1 MNETVTGLGCT
12 AQNIGAINLGIV
24 CLQQRSR
31 KHERTRVYL
40 AKLIIKNFRKLKHAE
55 FLFQA
60 GLNVLVGGNNVGKT
74 AVVDALRA
82 LLAGHDEP
90 YPRLGEDDVHRPKG
104 GTSSGDIVFE
114 YVFSGLSLDDEADF
128 LAALVPGTSGGLE
141 AHIKIR
147 YSDADKAGRLRVKRW
162 CGENEDVGL
171 TADMMENLRGVYLP
185 PLRDASQGLKPGRTS
200 QLARLLQLLADDA
213 GIEGINKALQE
224 LDGKLKAHLPIVNTH
239 EAINSRH
246 KTMLGPQLAQ
256 LLEVG
261 LSASDFKSLK
271 SRVSLLVDAFEIEQ
285 NGLGFNNLVYMAVV
299 LSELTRNPDSCY
311 CGLIVEEPE
320 AHLHPQLQAVL
331 LRYLQSIQL
340 IETEKPVQLFVT
352 SHSPN
357 FASIADLDSL
367 VCLVDTGT
375 AVETFLPRSVVFGK
389 GKREKLERYLDVTRA
404 ELFFA
409 RRVIFVEGAAELM
422 MVNALAKRIGF
433 DLRQHGV
440 SLISVEGLNF
450 DSFLPLFGEAALKI
464 PVAVLT
470 DADPVPP
477 KAESKAD
484 AVVVAGTPL
493 LVSTVESAGASE
505 EEEADED
512 TEPVYP
518 APGDAITVSANTAKM
533 KGCEDTYVKVFY
545 GLKTF
550 EYDLALEASN
560 RAAMLKALADLHP
573 RIAKALTVAVDM
585 EVGDSAK
592 AKALFRGMFER
603 PKNNVQK
610 GSFAQAL
617 AQVISDDK
625 IGFTVPAYLEAA
637 IKHACQL
644 AAFPKP

>member
-1 MNETVTGLGCT
+1 MHL
-12 AQNIGAINLGIV
+12 
-24 CLQQRSR
+24 S
-31 KHERTRVYL
+31 
-40 AKLIIKNFRKLKHAE
+40 KLVIKNFRKLKHAE
-55 FLFQA
+55 LSFQA

-90 YPRLGEDDVHRPKG
+90 YPRLGEEDLHRPQG
-104 GTSSGDIVFE
+104 GTPSGDIVFE
-114 YVFSGLSLDDEADF
+114 YVFSGLTLDDEADF
-128 LAALVPGTSGGLE
+128 LAALVPGAAGGLE

-147 YSDADKAGRLRVKRW
+147 YSDADKAGRLRAERW
-162 CGENEDVGL
+162 CGEHEDVGL

-185 PLRDASQGLKPGRTS
+185 PLRDASHGLRPGRTS
-200 QLARLLQLLADDA
+200 QLARLLQLLADET
-213 GIEGINKALQE
+213 GIDGINKALQE

-239 EAINSRH
+239 KAIDTRH

-256 LLEVG
+256 LLEVD

-271 SRVSLLVDAFEIEQ
+271 SRLSLLVDAFEIEQ
-285 NGLGFNNLVYMAVV
+285 NGLGFNNLIYMAVV
-299 LSELTRNPDSCY
+299 LSELTKNPDSCY
-311 CGLIVEEPE
+311 RGLIVEEPE

-331 LRYLQSIQL
+331 LQYLQSIQAV
-340 IETEKPVQLFVT
+340 EGEKPVQLFVT

-375 AVETFLPRSVVFGK
+375 AVETFLPRSVVFEK

-422 MVNALAKRIGF
+422 MVDALAKRIGC

-450 DSFLPLFGEAALKI
+450 DSFLPLFGDKALKI
-464 PVAVLT
+464 PVAILT

-477 KAESKAD
+477 AAEPPNAAG
-484 AVVVAGTPL
+484 AVAVAGTLTPSPTAAL
-493 LVSTVESAGASE
+493 AGAAAGESV
-505 EEEADED
+505 DEGED
-512 TEPVYP
+512 DDPEPVYP
-518 APGDAITVSANTAKM
+518 APGDVITVSANTAKM
-533 KGCEDTYVKVFY
+533 KAREDTRVKVFH

-550 EYDLALEASN
+550 EYDLALDSDN
-560 RAAMLKALADLHP
+560 RTAMLKALAELHP
-573 RIAKALTVAVDM
+573 RIAKSLVATVDGEVD
-585 EVGDSAK
+585 DAAK
-592 AKALFRGMFER
+592 AKALFCGMFER

-610 GSFAQAL
+610 GSFAQSL

-625 IGFTVPAYLEAA
+625 VAFTVPTYIQAA
-637 IKHACQL
+637 IQHACKMVE
-644 AAFPKP
+644 APKP